1 MSFRLKTIIA
11 ITLLQSALLLV
22 LIISVVNFLKQ
33 TNEEQLKLHA
43 QNTSAL
49 FATSVTDAVLATDLA
64 SLQSFID
71 EVTTNQD
78 VMYARILNNND
89 VVLAEG
95 GKPGMLALDH
105 SPDHSLAETQDGVFD
120 THVDITASGVT
131 FGRIEVGISTH
142 PLQQQLGRAHRW
154 IMLIASIEVA
164 LVLVFSFLLGSYLTR
179 QLRNLKQAS
188 ENIALAGP
196 GHQIEVVGNDEIAEV
211 GHALNAMSTTLATSY
226 QQLSESIDKQ
236 RELTEI
242 ASQNQAKNNAI
253 LTASLDAMI
262 TIDDL
267 GHVLDY
273 NKMAEQVFGWRYEE
287 IHQKNLADFIIS
299 PQKRDAH
306 HQGMQQFLL
315 TKSSPV
321 LNQRL
326 ELNAMHKQGHSVP
339 IEINI
344 APIETEQG
352 MFFTAFIRDISDRL
366 AAETEL
372 RLAAQTFESSEAIF
386 ICDTN
391 SVIMRTNNA
400 FTRITGYRN
409 DEVVGKTPKVLAS
422 GQHDQAYYEQMWN
435 SLIVNGEWSGEIYNK
450 RKNGEIYP
458 EYLNISSVK
467 SENGEISH
475 YIAHFMDITEQKTN
489 EEKLRSARYE
499 AEMSNESKSRFLAT
513 MSHEIRTPMNAV
525 LGILGLLKDTDL
537 TPRQLELVQM
547 GRESGELLL
556 TIINDILDFTKMDID
571 KLQLEHTRFD
581 LHKLLRNCN
590 ELLNSLAF
598 KKQLALT
605 LQLGPQLPQFVSGDP
620 DRLRQVLINL
630 INNAIK
636 FTRHGQVKVSAS
648 LVSTNGHNAIIRCRV
663 SDTGIGIKP
672 DHLASLFD
680 EFTMVDQTHSRRY
693 EGTGLGLAICKRL
706 VTLMKGEITVTSEI
720 NHGSTFDFT
729 IELQLAQESDDKQE
743 LSAQQI
749 KQLPLN
755 NVRVLLAE
763 DNPANQM
770 VIKSIL
776 EFAELQVDVVSNGFE
791 AVEAVRTLPY
801 DIVLMDISMPEM
813 DGMEA
818 TQHIRQLSAPA
829 CNVPIVALTAH
840 TLQGDKD
847 RFLQASMNDYLSKPI
862 DREATLA
869 CICRWTQ
876 TDPAPAALSQTAA
889 PSTQNMDDY
898 ALVDESILL
907 QLVADTSAD
916 IVPDLL
922 LLYIEDSESR
932 LALIQDAIAA
942 TDYKTLEFECH
953 TIGSS
958 AIAHG
963 NVKLHHIARSAERA
977 CQQEDFAQAI
987 TAGQQ
992 LVNLAQPSFEKL
1004 SKRAK
1009 QGFMPSGATNA

>member
-64 SLQSFID
+64 TLQSFID

-89 VVLAEG
+89 LVLAEG
-95 GKPGMLALDH
+95 GKAGMLELDH
-105 SPDHSLAETQDGVFD
+105 SPDHSLAEARDGVFD

-131 FGRIEVGISTH
+131 FGRIEVGISTE
-142 PLQQQLGRAHRW
+142 PLQQQLARAHRW
-154 IMLIASIEVA
+154 IMFIASIEVA

-226 QQLSESIDKQ
+226 QKLSESIDKQ
-236 RELTEI
+236 KELTEI
-242 ASQNQAKNNAI
+242 ASENQAKNNAI

-262 TIDDL
+262 TIDDQ

-273 NKMAEQVFGWRYEE
+273 NKVAEQVFGWRYEE
-287 IHQKNLADFIIS
+287 IHLKNLADFIIS
-299 PQKRDAH
+299 PQKRAAH

-326 ELNAMHKQGHSVP
+326 ELNAMHKQGHQVP

-344 APIETEQG
+344 APIETDQG

-366 AAETEL
+366 EAETEL

-391 SVIMRTNNA
+391 SVIMRTNHA

-422 GQHDQAYYEQMWN
+422 GQHDKAYYEQMWN

-467 SENGEISH
+467 NENGEITH
-475 YIAHFMDITEQKTN
+475 YIAHFMDITEQKSN

-525 LGILGLLKDTDL
+525 LGILGLLKDTEL

-590 ELLNSLAF
+590 ELLNSLAY

-605 LQLGPQLPQFVSGDP
+605 LQLGPELPQFVSGDP

-636 FTRHGQVKVSAS
+636 FTRHGQVKVSAN
-648 LVSTNGHNAIIRCRV
+648 LVSTNGHKAIIRCRV

-672 DHLASLFD
+672 DHLSSLFD

-706 VTLMKGEITVTSEI
+706 VTLMQGEISVSSEL
-720 NHGSTFDFT
+720 NQGSTFDFT
-729 IELQLAQESDDKQE
+729 IELQLAKESDDKQE
-743 LSAQQI
+743 LTAQQI

-818 TQHIRQLSAPA
+818 TSQIRQLTGVAKD
-829 CNVPIVALTAH
+829 VPIVALTAH

-847 RFLQASMNDYLSKPI
+847 RFLQAGMNDYLSKPI
-862 DREATLA
+862 DREATLT

-876 TDPAPAALSQTAA
+876 TESASAMLQAAAEPMKAEQ
-889 PSTQNMDDY
+889 DH

-932 LALIQDAIAA
+932 LALIRQAIEDK
-942 TDYKTLEFECH
+942 DYKTLEFECH

-963 NVKLHHIARSAERA
+963 NVKLHHIARSAEHA
-977 CQQEDFAQAI
+977 CQQEAFEQALHD
-987 TAGQQ
+987 GQQ
-992 LVNLAQPSFEKL
+992 LLDVAQPSFEKL

-1009 QGFMPSGATNA
+1009 QGFMPSGANNA